1 MDFDYLKPIVADGF
15 GDGDGEYTSAE
26 RRAEVLTQFRDKF
39 GRWVEMGRGIKA
51 KVRLGKK
58 RGNDAGRT
66 ARVIGKFI
74 GATPDGKFARVLVD
88 PSDPNFAGKVLYIK
102 YNNAEEVL
110 ATLDPEY
117 LKKRGIELGKNTEG
131 YEVGD
136 GGIQDEDTLKI
147 EDPTPQ
153 DLKDAEADLP
163 DPENYKEEAAKKTA
177 TALTGKDLAAGN
189 IVYDQGSDQYG
200 KITNVKTLADG
211 TKQIFIQFQNGRRAI
226 MNVPADHPIQAWI
239 GKDEAKPTPEAAP
252 AQNREGSSIADLGI
266 DLQSATMDANG
277 ARLPTPGAFTGVL
290 QKILAGAK
298 NWKQVAERLKSQVI
312 TYFDFETTGISDYDG
327 QGIKN
332 DPIQLGAVQVKNGKV
347 IKRFNVYINPGSKL
361 SEWSANNLKR
371 DVVDGDGNIVR
382 DENGKPVTTAV
393 TPEWLQEQMSPE
405 EALKQF
411 LEFIGPNAIL
421 GGQNVPFDLEIL
433 QRMADDSGIKLNI
446 AGTVDS
452 KDLASLLPKYDPE
465 KGTDGPKAPDRKT
478 GEVRASSSL
487 GPVANFLGFE
497 PANWHSADGDAED
510 SFNLVSKIVDRAAAE
525 DNQDMRLLN
534 FPEMQKLYQERMAAF
549 KNSIS
554 GNNPVTE
561 AQLNALNEL
570 AGSENQEIAAEAKKA
585 VNEATTRG
593 KAAEVLA
600 RLNTNKDRTNN
611 TPNQFRIGGGG
622 GGGELGEGNGVP
634 NKKELEFL
642 AKLKAGGYF
651 LKKKFTKKPKQY
663 IPVGYDRIDSWERYP
678 SWYKDMYES
687 AGNLDDFVKLFWKAL
702 RESRKGTRLKD
713 PEGRTDI
720 NEKEYA
726 IAAATYKNLQGIG
739 EKVILRYGE
748 FTIEFD
754 KQSDIN
760 GQLLDEL
767 KGYLD
772 TARKLGFK
780 LPVRIKIA
788 KQGDP
793 AFTEGEV
800 IGFDKDHPELGCL
813 TGESHT
819 EPDGTMH
826 LILWDQLHN
835 LDKADK
841 RRLFK
846 GINEQGQ
853 EEYYGQNP
861 GGFVPAL
868 QHVFFHELGHLW
880 NREKHGKLVN
890 SPLWGDLKKMFWG
903 TDAKPFKR
911 FAVTP
916 NADLDPKINP
926 NAFDERMAEL
936 FAAALIAFHNRE
948 DSILPNI
955 GQFWKVAI
963 EPYIHGE
970 PIHWTANS
978 ERVNPPKKEEKG
990 KGKKTTTPRGGKART
1005 PDVKKPEDVKPGD
1018 IVYDKDG
1025 NLHGKVVV
1033 IRQDRH
1039 GNWHYWVEGKDYKPG
1054 DVFPKGLD
1062 EYVVHKNGII
1072 YVTKAGAN
1080 FVPGDGPD
1088 FIYPLPGK
1096 LDSSNADAVKAEDL
1110 KPGMVYESP
1119 DGPANVVNVFEHGIG
1134 VPDVKKSSDRV
1145 VVYVGKDGEVKHEV
1159 VPVGTFKK
1167 VLTSSKSNVPAP
1179 TPENEN
1185 QGGEGSGNG
1194 NNRGGEGNGGGR
1206 GGRGGNGGGGG
1217 GGRRRN
1223 NDSFDEV
1230 FIILLR
1236 AAIRNALYKSSGRWE
1251 DFDLELEDKI
1261 RLEVD
1266 EIIEEIHNLGVPVSK
1281 YQRLAEYL
1289 NEKILPGNGDQYSI
1303 IAHAKDFLNGVKTP
1317 AESTT
1322 EIYGPERKLLYE
1334 SIIEAVLRIAINLGK
1349 RIDPNQ
1355 DPKQRADQI
1364 AQEAY
1369 EIVQEII
1376 KLDIK
1381 DYKGLIRHLKEN
1393 LGAVHE
1399 GMYSDKLKQVL
1410 DEVKEF
1416 LDPGYRKR
1424 QLDALDRIKE
1434 LLKERIEAVDP
1445 LGEKTDVVGGLIK
1458 DILAPYLDVHGYGRK
1473 EGIDYEELLDLLD
1486 KNLKPGEIKH
1496 VEKREGSSLRGN
1508 WDEVVKA
1515 VQDIIDANLGKKES
1529 TETPEPEV
1537 TREDPIGKGKIDPK
1551 GYAEKGYVPMVHPK
1565 PEFPAEIDEKK
1576 LIEKGFEIEEQDNRD
1591 KPSQNREE
1599 DGEEGEEGAL
1609 PYEDP
1614 SKFAAGKKAVVIW
1627 HNKDFSAPGAR
1638 IKITFTRKADGS
1650 LDQKYT
1656 EIQWRNWDGTIDGD
1670 GYGPAELLDFELERS
1685 EEETFRKAFEF
1696 ATKAL
1701 ARRNEEYNNGELPGT
1716 FPHFFRKVGDDYIWR
1731 ALKDPKTGKWKA
1743 AKTEKIDRLK
1753 KPPFGAVI
1761 SNKDG
1766 KWTATILDP
1775 KGNVVATFEVD
1786 GDENDKSA
1794 LENLINQ
1801 SYVELAKRYRNI
1813 NAPAAAPTPAN
1824 EPEKIDDSFVDLQD
1838 VAADWEKDKYGQI
1851 ALGWNMARP
1860 RNGSG
1865 NMAVPKKGAEF
1876 WGEIRYWGSTD
1887 YPRDHIS
1894 VKFQDKDGYW
1904 RGADLYGYYKDPEL
1918 IAKAKQWLAQQYQ
1931 IWKDPAR
1938 RDATEGVT
1946 ADGHK
1951 PKRGDTIYLINRG
1964 KIEKVTLDVGL
1975 EGDMDPEFKDLV
1987 GKYFVKQTNWGEYE
2001 IMLGSSE
2008 RSAAHIGD
2016 MIDAYKDENLAKE
2029 ELQRR
2034 LDNEKELENK
2044 YGFKFFKLND
2054 EDEKEQPVE
2063 EETTPTT
2070 ESKEITGEHN
2080 FPLPDDVQMFPAG
2093 AGEPY
2098 AKYVINGEG
2107 FQHEADYP
2115 DVRAKDGLR
2124 YGAEI
2129 YYEEAIEPNSYN
2141 KKGRVAGW
2149 RISLLNNKWREDMSR
2164 RRLIDYR
2171 NAEVPGDIN
2180 DPEVWKKAVEEAR
2193 KMVANAIAEN
2203 GGNNNPYTSEYIP
2216 LESLDQIQ
2224 SGDYLMYG
2232 GHFPPTTRWKGT
2244 KSEETSPN
2252 FYAQVVSVKT
2262 DENGNRVFEIK
2273 EPNRA
2278 QGGYYDNVFV
2288 NDEEFLAKFG
2298 GITGL
2303 ARYSDENQNVKPA
2316 TEPVAETKVEEEP
2329 KELTEEERQANIDAW
2344 TEVGQLYRKYLAAK
2358 RGKNM
2363 KREAKRLKQELSPYP
2378 VVMLHEKLSDY
2389 KDILNNTRSSSTD
2402 ENEKKAIAKRI
2413 AELVDAMKQLNVLT
2427 NKGMKEGAGKPT
2439 DPLDFNFDNLFRD
2452 IEVEDGISESDV
2464 EEVVNEPEV
2473 VEEPAAEP
2481 TEEPK
2486 KNVIETAGGVL
2497 DFDALSPMQLGKIKA
2512 HLDKKV
2518 RWNGEVMTYRELY
2531 SRFAIGR
2538 RKSQNLKDVDFVKG
2552 QSENIWG
2559 PIKYF
2564 LYVDEK
2570 GGMIDVPKMIYDAF
2584 KPTSTDPKMDE
2595 DATAP
2600 VQEAKMAEVQRKWD
2614 EKAKAEAE
2622 TAKSAEEKPE
2632 EPVEEKP
2639 EKPVATPVTS
2649 VETPKDLGPTQ
2660 ITKETA
2666 KQYLA
2671 EKVDVG
2677 WTIYGPDGYALGVV
2691 VKKDTLGRVVQLTVR
2706 GPNGKE
2712 TTYNFNMLTKLNAFS
2727 PKDKKDIEKA
2737 IKAKPVEPKPEVV
2750 KEPTSEETP
2759 DKISR
2764 EDGYRLFNAIK
2775 KVYDF
2780 IHRSKRTEDPDA
2792 AKKDANDKVNQ
2803 LAKILNPEDID
2814 DFIRYV
2820 DLEIAFKKIMSSTD
2834 YLDNFEKYIDNYSSG
2849 NGAEVNPIH
2858 RGADGKII
2866 NKGDDLVVVDSDGN
2880 LKKITLQVFKKPNPT
2895 AFRDKTDF
2903 IEWGYQ
2909 LRLDGN
2915 KNPEIV
2921 NINDSKESYSLDNV
2935 FHTQNEYEIR
2945 NIISNRSKALP
2956 KTSVAPEAI
2965 ENASYNG
2972 NLENDLSAF
2981 KNNLENAIENFRNQ
2995 PGADKNVYKAAAKEL
3010 YNELKKLNSLYED
3023 SATSG
3028 NDLEQIRN
3036 VYDDKI
3042 RDLGDV
3048 QSAKEKSNPN
3058 QNREGA
3064 ERNIT
3069 TATQKTNI
3077 SAVEDAVRNGEIDD
3091 LSASDSISDL
3101 FSSTSEFSQ
3110 SILLKQVA
3118 AARLL
3123 RYMPDARFDDLLKA
3137 AMSGGYSPLFNAS
3150 SRMDV
3155 HYMNYNGI
3163 AKEAFFS
3170 RLSGP
3175 ASSSIYNAF
3184 NADLSDIKEDTE
3196 LLVTNVNEVKSLST
3210 ISILTVNKELMNSV
3224 LEKMGNT
3231 DSNSIIK
3238 FINDQ
3243 LFLRV
3248 HSSFNQED
3256 VNDLKKIMISNLIHS
3271 WALSSNDKNIKSHA
3285 MQKVAKDIFAMDP
3298 KATSEWSFV
3307 RGMNQYNVD
3316 IYREQ
3321 GTVPNEVKDLI
3332 DLNNHYEDQ
3341 VDQEVKDHR
3350 LIYTQFLHAMYN
3362 ATQDLLKDQGIDGF
3376 IVYRGSDSTELN
3388 EIYNNLGSTGVF
3400 SGTVQQ
3406 RPLSSWSTNRYK
3418 AESFAMN
3425 SPGKNAV
3432 VMATIVPADKVISF
3446 SGSGFGSMDEREV
3459 VVLGGD
3465 IKEALFSYHSYPG
3478 NRDNSD
3484 LEAAIKEEAERN
3496 QIVSNDPVSG
3506 QTVIQEQS
3514 KPSQNRERAEKP
3526 INIDNSDENA
3536 DWIKQSSWDLSTNV
3550 DDFLRMFT
3558 SRDQL
3563 SDFMTKPTAQGMP
3576 EEMLRNLWPAADKHF
3591 EKIESAP
3598 KEEESKYLPEPFDP
3612 RDKKADL
3619 DEYYNYDYTKM
3630 PDGTPFNSDQQQ
3642 QMDAIA
3648 KRLENILKNN
3658 DEDANSFAVKNLK
3671 NFRRTLYQQI
3681 IAKPTKGSST
3691 TRDSI
3696 LKQVE
3701 FSDKPAVKYFD
3712 EARGLTYTRYVD
3724 KFTDKYGRKYYIVT
3738 NIDESSGRQTVVAY
3752 DQKNFEGMP
3761 LPEDYVRKDQPV
3773 SGINDV
3779 GGLDS
3784 YIFRDPSVSE
3794 IQSVMVTDRYQ
3805 RRGIATALV
3814 AVLEKRLGLPVIH
3827 SDNLSSMGFAFSN
3840 SIDPGKPDLHNNE
3853 KSIKLQEDNAPSQNR
3868 EGFFK
3873 RNKAKKEPFDP
3884 TDPTI
3889 DLEKYYNYDYTQ
3901 MPDGTPFNVY
3911 QQQQMDILKDA
3922 IDNEPDDFERKL
3934 RIAERRRIY
3943 QGYTA
3948 KPNLKSG
3955 TNLESIKDQ
3964 VGLLD
3969 DNTSRMNYSGAGKPY
3984 ADLPPEYKQSTQYID
3999 EFTDKYGRQYWVV
4012 TKVVNGLGMSN
4023 VKLYDKS
4030 KNSLQDLQDNSEDR
4044 TPVSSLDVFNNKIS
4058 MVYTS
4063 DRYVR
4068 RGLATAALHLARER
4082 SGKEVQHSEMLTSFG
4097 RAFSLSVDPNPDLHR
4112 NDESKV
4118 TLSNNQPSQNREN
4131 QYPPEPFDPNDRTLD
4146 LDTIYNY
4153 DYTQLPDGTPF
4164 NAKQQKIM
4172 DWENKNVEDAIAS
4185 GDDSKIRAAKISRRF
4200 EYTKFTTVANPDSK
4214 TNMETIADQVTLGK
4228 SKPKKFTGFVRY
4240 TDKFIDKYGRKY
4252 MILTDINTDS
4262 SSDKSVLVTVH
4273 DLEGRFLAPN
4283 FTPEGMENVDTFG
4296 GKFLHIASLRVDDD
4310 DKKDPNAAAKIGLVL
4325 TNDEYRRRGLAT
4337 AMLYVARKH
4346 YSKPVNHSSTLTMY
4360 GKAFS
4365 NSVDAGK
4372 PDVHDSLESKQLQI
4386 DLLKEKGLPV
4396 EEPKLDGD
4404 EIDYGPNQNRENVE
4418 EPTILN
4424 KYLEVIPL
4432 NNSYRDK
4439 NDPDLDLTEWTGKGV
4454 KIYGIGNGGNPLGYV
4469 RTEKLATMK
4478 GNLAD
4483 MESSTSSIAHD
4494 LEDGTGYLEP
4504 VLVWYNPLTGRA
4516 FIAEG
4521 NHRVEAA
4528 RIAGREYVPVVVGVS
4543 TVDFKNP
4550 TTMERSGGVGDVV
4563 LNKDGSLENFKNVKD
4578 GSLINPYHLFN
4589 DEDLLYPRINLDPKD
4604 VPGFTDVLKIQSDLL
4619 NELMAENEETGL
4631 NEIAT
4636 WYDPDAFDID
4646 SSIGHMGGASEQLKE
4661 IAAKNIGNNMLSSP
4675 KDILGALDHAI
4686 SISQVVRSRLSYLDS
4701 QKMALKALDSK
4712 SDNLNGNSIILFID
4726 DSEHSPYEGLH
4737 IETLREVLDFMDP
4750 YDEELY
4756 GNPYDEKTIDYKTLF
4771 DDYYANENKK
4781 PIFFDN
4787 PEDIEAFKEKAA
4799 SILVAQWA
4807 ETSNGSDM
4815 LSHALQIAAAE
4826 TFKMPAGSWAP
4837 WKVQSKNAQYTKDI
4851 LENAEYY
4858 YGIHSSVLKDFL
4870 KTMYDLTQ
4878 DRFKNYGIKYLTL
4891 YRGTGVDEEA
4901 FKIDTGIE
4909 YNGIGDAEILQ
4920 RPMSAWAWLHGDAF
4934 NFATSRLQER
4944 AGMFMG
4950 TIIPVEQVLS
4960 IPGTG
4965 FGCFEEAEVVLLAG
4979 KNRLVRAATSDD
4991 SHKVLDQ
4998 KTFIAENAD
5007 KVISYLVDQLPK
5019 DKNAFDNL
5027 IEFNR
5032 STPNVTGPSQNR
5044 EIPSINVDDSVENS
5058 DWVISEFAKK
5068 KKLDAKEN
5076 ELPEGSGQTNPVE
5089 EPISLNEL
5097 HRTFITALLSGAG
5110 DQRTRPL
5117 PDAKPEW
5124 LAADVETDNLTMAEK
5139 NAIYTWYMGVV
5150 KGDGASSDNLSINAQ
5165 VYLTKHI
5172 IPLINRHD
5180 EEHMLL
5186 PHHDI
5191 YINKDNNVTI
5201 KVVRFITNPTKKN
5214 GKTNVNTEYRAA
5226 TAAGVAKFANKLS
5239 DVLSRVKFKF
5249 PVKELQVIVTHPNIE
5264 DFFKPF
5270 TRDDGTRG
5278 RNLAGLSFP
5287 HMFVNGQILN
5297 EEDNKPNPK
5306 LTENPR
5312 ADATELESTIAH
5324 EIAHVLEQKG
5334 IINFSDQATKDTLRR
5349 FMTEYPLSDYAATD
5363 EGEYLAEAYA
5373 GMIISED
5380 GIGRHKEVADW
5391 INDQI
5396 ATVDERKEKAAID
5409 LLKGMLEK
5417 LGIQNNNKPSQN
5429 REGSR
5434 EQIIA
5439 SAAKD
5444 IASSGIGF
5452 TPGKIKNDISIA
5464 IDGPVVQIEG
5474 SPKKDAVAPSDQAT
5488 AIKNEIIGLGHM
5500 ILDDARAISDEQARA
5515 EGLIPEGFTA
5525 EEYRKKLENDAKSL
5539 NGEILRGDSKFR
5551 AMSQDL
5557 MRNAFNRLSYED
5569 KEEIFQSLKQEAAK
5583 ELSGKDVNVFS
5594 AEETFNMLLVEYGD
5608 DLSHKLAYDY
5618 ATPYSE
5624 FIFDTGKT
5632 VLQRVRNKKTLRLT
5646 KDVEEVR
5653 ALIDVTG
5660 AHEGGET
5667 ILSLLTKW
5675 AIRTGKIDTSDLAK
5689 KATEIKE
5696 VRDRLRASPKAED
5709 FTNKYHSI
5717 IGKNIKS
5724 QMEKAGVEFDSVPAH
5739 QFFNQYKDYKYVN
5752 SNEKF
5757 QDIRIDRNKKLIK
5770 NLEETLSFVPK
5781 DIILAGM
5788 EYLAHTGGKL
5798 GVQISDARAQ
5808 FKQHWKNKNLINSLR
5823 WKKEQGDGGFFR
5835 GDSTDDYLHEVW
5847 HFFQMIN
5854 HDIAALEHAFSYDR
5868 IKTADSSNII
5878 PSMEVYE
5885 KWMEESFSGAKVADP
5900 YTVKVYPRSTS
5911 KFATFSPN
5919 NHSAEVITTT
5929 MQDLFTDPGRFS
5941 TPNGV
5946 TVKTGK
5952 GKKTTRFSDAH
5963 MDIATGVWYTNATM
5977 TTKIDPK
5984 LITGIEGLDPSNDT
5998 DWDLKAF
6005 GIGLLMSL
6013 LNWENK

>member
-1 MDFDYLKPIVADGF
+1 MDFEYLKPIIADGL
-15 GDGDGEYTSAE
+15 GDGDGEYTDAE
-26 RRAEVLTQFRDKF
+26 RRADVATQFRDKF
-39 GRWVEMGRGIKA
+39 GRWIEMGRGIKG
-51 KVRLGKK
+51 KIRLGKR
-58 RGNDAGRT
+58 RGTDAGRT
-66 ARVIGKFI
+66 ARIVGKFI
-74 GATPDGKFARVLVD
+74 NATPDGKFARILVD
-88 PSDPNFAGKVLYIK
+88 PSDPNFGGKVVYIRS
-102 YNNAEEVL
+102 NNAEEIL

-117 LKKRGIELGKNTEG
+117 LKKRGIQLGKNTEG
-131 YEVGD
+131 FEVGD
-136 GGIQDEDTLKI
+136 EGIQDEDTLRV

-163 DPENYKEEAAKKTA
+163 DPGDYKQEASTLIQSAVA
-177 TALTGKDLAAGN
+177 GKDLAAGN

-200 KITNVKTLADG
+200 KITQVRTLADG

-226 MNVPADHPIQAWI
+226 LNVPADHPIQAWI

-266 DLQSATMDANG
+266 DLQTATMDANG

-327 QGIKN
+327 QGIRN

-347 IKRFNVYINPGSKL
+347 VKRFNVYINPGSKL

-411 LEFIGPNAIL
+411 LAFIGPNAIL

-433 QRMADDSGIKLNI
+433 QRMADDAGIKLNI

-510 SFNLVSKIVDRAAAE
+510 SFNLVSKIIDRAAAE

-611 TPNQFRIGGGG
+611 SPNQFRIGGG
-622 GGGELGEGNGVP
+622 GGGELGEGNGIP
-634 NKKELEFL
+634 NKKELAFL
-642 AKLKAGGYF
+642 NRLGYF

-663 IPVGYDRIDSWERYP
+663 IPVGYDRIDTWDMYP
-678 SWYKDMYES
+678 QWYKDVFES
-687 AGNLDDFVKLFWKAL
+687 AGNLDDFVKLFYKAL
-702 RESRKGTRLKD
+702 RESRKGTRLED

-720 NEKEYA
+720 NETEYA
-726 IAAATYKNLQGIG
+726 VAAGIYKNLQGIG
-739 EKVILRYGE
+739 KKVILRYGE

-767 KGYLD
+767 KDYLR
-772 TARKLGFK
+772 TARQLGLK

-800 IGFDKDHPELGCL
+800 IGFDKNRPELGFL
-813 TGESHT
+813 TGEAHT
-819 EPDGTMH
+819 EEDGTMH

-835 LDKADK
+835 MDKADL

-846 GINEQGQ
+846 GINENGE

-861 GGFVPAL
+861 GGFVSAL

-880 NREKHGKLVN
+880 NREKHGKMSN
-890 SPLWGDLKKMFWG
+890 SPVWGELKKMFWG

-911 FAVTP
+911 FSVSP
-916 NADLDPKINP
+916 NADKD
-926 NAFDERMAEL
+926 FDERMAEL
-936 FAAALIAFHNRE
+936 FAAAIIALHNKE
-948 DSILPNI
+948 ENVLPNI

-963 EPYIHGE
+963 EPYIDAE
-970 PIHWTANS
+970 PLHWTANS

-990 KGKKTTTPRGGKART
+990 KGKKTTTTPRGGKART

-1080 FVPGDGPD
+1080 FVPDDGPD
-1088 FIYPLPGK
+1088 FIYPLPEK

-1134 VPDVKKSSDRV
+1134 VPDVKKSSDRI

-1167 VLTSSKSNVPAP
+1167 VLTSSKSNVP
-1179 TPENEN
+1179 TPSTTPGNEN
-1185 QGGEGSGNG
+1185 QGGEGNG
-1194 NNRGGEGNGGGR
+1194 DGRGGEGNGGGGGGR
-1206 GGRGGNGGGGG
+1206 GGRGGNAPEPVSEEPKDDQ
-1217 GGRRRN
+1217 
-1223 NDSFDEV
+1223 NDPDLQKLKE
-1230 FIILLR
+1230 FIKL
-1236 AAIRNALYKSSGRWE
+1236 AIDMGMGIYPNE
-1251 DFDLELEDKI
+1251 DRGEKDRYISDSAD
-1261 RLEVD
+1261 RV
-1266 EIIEEIHNLGVPVSK
+1266 IEEIKKLG
-1281 YQRLAEYL
+1281 
-1289 NEKILPGNGDQYSI
+1289 
-1303 IAHAKDFLNGVKTP
+1303 
-1317 AESTT
+1317 
-1322 EIYGPERKLLYE
+1322 
-1334 SIIEAVLRIAINLGK
+1334 
-1349 RIDPNQ
+1349 
-1355 DPKQRADQI
+1355 
-1364 AQEAY
+1364 
-1369 EIVQEII
+1369 
-1376 KLDIK
+1376 IK
-1381 DYKGLIRHLKEN
+1381 DYAALTNYLKEN
-1393 LGAVHE
+1393 NVFSISGDPWLGIKD
-1399 GMYSDKLKQVL
+1399 Y
-1410 DEVKEF
+1410 VKEF
-1416 LDPGYRKR
+1416 LDPGYGKR
-1424 QLDALDRIKE
+1424 QAEALDSIKE
-1434 LLKERIEAVDP
+1434 LLKERIEVKDQF
-1445 LGEKTDVVGGLIK
+1445 GEKTDLVKGLID
-1458 DILAPYLDVHGYGRK
+1458 DILRPYLDDKAGLN
-1473 EGIDYEELLDLLD
+1473 YEELLDLLD

-1496 VEKREGSSLRGN
+1496 VEKREGISLRGN
-1508 WDEVVKA
+1508 WEEVVKA
-1515 VQDIIDANLGKKES
+1515 VQKIINDNLGKKES
-1529 TETPEPEV
+1529 TKTPEPEI
-1537 TREDPIGKGKIDPK
+1537 TIDDPIGRGKIDPK
-1551 GYAEKGYVPMVHPK
+1551 GYGTNEGYVRMTHPK
-1565 PEFPAEIDEKK
+1565 PDFPAETDNKK

-1614 SKFAAGKKAVVIW
+1614 SKFAAGKKTTIIW
-1627 HNKDFSAPGAR
+1627 HNKDFSSPGAR
-1638 IKITFTRKADGS
+1638 IKITYTRKADGS
-1650 LDQKYT
+1650 LDEKYT
-1656 EIQWRNWDGTIDGD
+1656 EIQWVNWDGSIGGD
-1670 GYGPAELLDFELERS
+1670 GYGPGEVLDFERDQDES
-1685 EEETFRKAFEF
+1685 ETFRKAFEF

-1701 ARRNEEYNNGELPGT
+1701 ARRNEEYNNNELPGQ
-1716 FPHFFRKVGDDYIWR
+1716 FPHPFKKVGNDHIWR
-1731 ALKDPKTGKWKA
+1731 VVKDAKTGKLKA
-1743 AKTEKIDRLK
+1743 GRDNKRDMEK
-1753 KPPFGAVI
+1753 KPPFGAII

-1766 KWTATILDP
+1766 KWTATVLDA
-1775 KGNVVATFEVD
+1775 KGNTVATFEVD
-1786 GDENDKSA
+1786 GDANDQSA
-1794 LENLINQ
+1794 LENIMNQ
-1801 SYVELAKRYRNI
+1801 SYAELAKKYREI
-1813 NAPAAAPTPAN
+1813 NAPAASPAARPTTPATTPAGKTKGEHN
-1824 EPEKIDDSFVDLQD
+1824 FPIPNDMQKFVIRPENPLVYYAINAKEAKDL
-1838 VAADWEKDKYGQI
+1838 
-1851 ALGWNMARP
+1851 
-1860 RNGSG
+1860 
-1865 NMAVPKKGAEF
+1865 F
-1876 WGEIRYWGSTD
+1876 
-1887 YPRDHIS
+1887 
-1894 VKFQDKDGYW
+1894 
-1904 RGADLYGYYKDPEL
+1904 
-1918 IAKAKQWLAQQYQ
+1918 
-1931 IWKDPAR
+1931 
-1938 RDATEGVT
+1938 
-1946 ADGHK
+1946 
-1951 PKRGDTIYLINRG
+1951 GD
-1964 KIEKVTLDVGL
+1964 LDVGVADGL
-1975 EGDMDPEFKDLV
+1975 RFGVKISYIPGENLNHWVIELMDENFSHDISRGVPRPNRQVVVKGSIDDPEVWNKAVEAGRKLLSDAIALKGGSNRPYTYEFRLLDSLDDLKVDDYLIFNVDLPGLIQEKGEDKDRYLNLSGKVVSISKDKNGNRTFKIETKD
-1987 GKYFVKQTNWGEYE
+1987 GKTYNRSDKQ
-2001 IMLGSSE
+2001 LD
-2008 RSAAHIGD
+2008 HIGGAIRFSD
-2016 MIDAYKDENLAKE
+2016 DDSSIAKKTE
-2029 ELQRR
+2029 EA
-2034 LDNEKELENK
+2034 K
-2044 YGFKFFKLND
+2044 
-2054 EDEKEQPVE
+2054 PVE
-2063 EETTPTT
+2063 EEVTSTT
-2070 ESKEITGEHN
+2070 ESKEIVGEHN

-2093 AGEPY
+2093 VREPY

-2107 FQHEADYP
+2107 FQHGADYP

-2129 YYEEAIEPNSYN
+2129 YYEEAIEPNSYD
-2141 KKGRVAGW
+2141 KKGRLAGW
-2149 RISLLNNKWREDMSR
+2149 RISLLNNAWREDMSR

-2193 KMVANAIAEN
+2193 RMVANAIAEN

-2216 LESLDQIQ
+2216 LESLDQLQ
-2224 SGDYLMYG
+2224 AGDYLMNDAF
-2232 GHFPPTTRWKGT
+2232 FPPDKRYEGT
-2244 KSEETSPN
+2244 KSEEVSPQ
-2252 FYAQVVSVKT
+2252 FYAKIVAVGK
-2262 DENGNRVFEIK
+2262 DKDGNRIFEVERTAVKDSKPYITVFT
-2273 EPNRA
+2273 
-2278 QGGYYDNVFV
+2278 
-2288 NDEEFLAKFG
+2288 DEEFKNQFGVGG
-2298 GITGL
+2298 GI
-2303 ARYSDENQNVKPA
+2303 ARYSDENPNVKPTA
-2316 TEPVAETKVEEEP
+2316 EPAAEPQVEEE
-2329 KELTEEERQANIDAW
+2329 KQLAEELTEEELQANRDIW
-2344 TEVGQLYRKYLAAK
+2344 TEVGQLYRKYMSAK

-2378 VVMLHEKLSDY
+2378 VVMLHEKLTDY
-2389 KDILNNTRSSSTD
+2389 RDILDNTRKSSTD
-2402 ENEKKAIAKRI
+2402 ENERKALTKRS
-2413 AELVDAMKQLNVLT
+2413 AEVTDAMKQLNILV
-2427 NKGMKEGAGKPT
+2427 NKGVKEGTGKPT
-2439 DPLDFNFDNLFRD
+2439 DPLEFNFDNLFRD
-2452 IEVEDGISESDV
+2452 IELEDGISESDV
-2464 EEVVNEPEV
+2464 EEAVDEVANEPEIVEEPAV
-2473 VEEPAAEP
+2473 VEEPV
-2481 TEEPK
+2481 
-2486 KNVIETAGGVL
+2486 KNVTETAGGVL
-2497 DFDALSPMQLGKIKA
+2497 DFDGLSPMQLGKINK
-2512 HLDKKV
+2512 HLDSKV
-2518 RWNGEVMTYRELY
+2518 VWESEVMTYRELY
-2531 SRFAIGR
+2531 KRFAIGK
-2538 RKSQNLKDVDFVKG
+2538 RKFQVRKDTDYVDGKPVY
-2552 QSENIWG
+2552 SWG
-2559 PIKYF
+2559 PIEYRLF
-2564 LYVDEK
+2564 IDENR
-2570 GGMIDVPKMIYDAF
+2570 GMVKVPKMIYDAF
-2584 KPTSTDPKMDE
+2584 KPTSSDPSLNE
-2595 DATAP
+2595 DRTSEVIEAEWAKEEAEKAATTPTTAP
-2600 VQEAKMAEVQRKWD
+2600 AVSITPAKPTTPPGFGPQKLTS
-2614 EKAKAEAE
+2614 E
-2622 TAKSAEEKPE
+2622 TAKKYPAMNID
-2632 EPVEEKP
+2632 
-2639 EKPVATPVTS
+2639 
-2649 VETPKDLGPTQ
+2649 KD
-2660 ITKETA
+2660 
-2666 KQYLA
+2666 
-2671 EKVDVG
+2671 

-2691 VKKDTLGRVVQLTVR
+2691 TKKETVGSVTKLTVK
-2706 GPNGKE
+2706 GLDGKE
-2712 TTYNFNMLTKLNAFS
+2712 TIYSFQNLVKIPSFS

-2737 IKAKPVEPKPEVV
+2737 EKAKAKEPKPEVV
-2750 KEPTSEETP
+2750 EEPISEEIP

-2764 EDGYRLFNAIK
+2764 EDGYRLFEAVK

-2780 IHRSKRTEDPDA
+2780 IHRGKRTEDPDA

-2803 LAKILNPEDID
+2803 LAKILNPEDVD

-2820 DLEIAFKKIMSSTD
+2820 DLEIAFKKIMSSAD

-2849 NGAEVNPIH
+2849 KGSEINPIH

-2866 NKGDDLVVVDSDGN
+2866 NKGDDLVVVDKDGN
-2880 LKKITLQVFKKPNPT
+2880 LKKIKLQIFKKPNPR
-2895 AFRDKTDF
+2895 ALSDKTDF
-2903 IEWGYQ
+2903 IEWGYN
-2909 LRLDGN
+2909 LEVGSDGTP
-2915 KNPEIV
+2915 KIV
-2921 NINDSKESYSLDNV
+2921 NINDSKESYTLDSI
-2935 FHTQNEYEIR
+2935 FHTQDESEIR
-2945 NIISNRSKALP
+2945 KIISNRGKVS
-2956 KTSVAPEAI
+2956 PEAPAVPEVV
-2965 ENASYNG
+2965 ENAAYNG

-2981 KNNLENAIENFRNQ
+2981 KDNLENIIEIFRTQ
-2995 PGADKNVYKAAAKEL
+2995 PGAYKDVYKIAAKEL

-3023 SATSG
+3023 STTSG

-3042 RDLGDV
+3042 RDLGDI

-3091 LSASDSISDL
+3091 PSASDSVSDL
-3101 FSSTSEFSQ
+3101 FSSTSELSQ
-3110 SILLKQVA
+3110 AILLKQVA

-3163 AKEAFFS
+3163 AKEAFYS
-3170 RLSGP
+3170 RLASP
-3175 ASSSIYNAF
+3175 AYASIYNAF

-3196 LLVTNVNEVKSLST
+3196 LLVTNVNDFKSLST

-3243 LFLRV
+3243 LFLKV
-3248 HSSFNQED
+3248 FSSFNQED
-3256 VNDLKKIMISNLIHS
+3256 VNELKKIMISNLIHT

-3285 MQKVAKDIFAMDP
+3285 MQKVAKDIFSMDS

-3321 GTVPNEVKDLI
+3321 GTVPSEVKDLV
-3332 DLNNHYEDQ
+3332 DLNNYYEDQ

-3406 RPLSSWSTNRYK
+3406 RPLSSWSTSRYK

-3478 NRDNSD
+3478 NKDNSS
-3484 LEAAIKEEAERN
+3484 LEAAIKEEAERK
-3496 QIVSNDPVSG
+3496 QIVSIDPVSG
-3506 QTVIQEQS
+3506 QTVIQEES

-3526 INIDNSDENA
+3526 INIDSSDENA
-3536 DWIKQSSWDLSTNV
+3536 DWIKQNSWDLPTNV
-3550 DDFLRMFT
+3550 DDFLKMFT

-3576 EEMLRNLWPAADKHF
+3576 EDMLRSLWPAADEHF
-3591 EKIESAP
+3591 KKIESAP

-3612 RDKKADL
+3612 RDKKIDL
-3619 DEYYNYDYTKM
+3619 DDYYNYDYTKM
-3630 PDGTPFNSDQQQ
+3630 PDGTPFNSEQQR
-3642 QMDAIA
+3642 QMDAVSGKIDQV
-3648 KRLENILKNN
+3648 LKDNGG
-3658 DEDANSFAVKNLK
+3658 DASSFAVKNLK
-3671 NFRRTLYQQI
+3671 NFRRTHYQQI
-3681 IAKPTKGSST
+3681 IAKPNENSST
-3691 TRDSI
+3691 TRESI
-3696 LKQVE
+3696 LEQVE
-3701 FSDKPAVKYFD
+3701 FSDKPAIKYID
-3712 EARGLTYTRYVD
+3712 ESMDKEFTRYVD

-3738 NIDESSGRQTVVAY
+3738 NIDESSGRQTVIAY
-3752 DQKNFEGMP
+3752 DEKNFERMS
-3761 LPEDYVRKDQPV
+3761 LPEDYVRNDQPV
-3773 SGINDV
+3773 SGSTDV

-3784 YIFRDPSVSE
+3784 YVFRDPSVSE
-3794 IQSVMVTDRYQ
+3794 IQSVMVNINYQ

-3814 AVLEKRLGLPVIH
+3814 AVLEKRLGLPVVH

-3840 SIDPGKPDLHNNE
+3840 SMDPGKPNLHTNE
-3853 KSIKLQEDNAPSQNR
+3853 KSIELQSDNAPSQNR

-3884 TDPTI
+3884 TDTTI

-3901 MPDGTPFNVY
+3901 MPDGTPFNIY

-3922 IDNEPDDFERKL
+3922 IDNETDDFERKL

-3984 ADLPPEYKQSTQYID
+3984 ANLSPDYKQSTQYID
-3999 EFTDKYGRQYWVV
+3999 EFTDKYGRQYWAV

-4044 TPVSSLDVFNNKIS
+4044 TPVSMLDVFNNKIS

-4063 DRYVR
+4063 DRYLR

-4097 RAFSLSVDPNPDLHR
+4097 RAFSLSVDSNPDLHR
-4112 NDESKV
+4112 NNESKAA
-4118 TLSNNQPSQNREN
+4118 LSNNQPSQNREG
-4131 QYPPEPFDPNDRTLD
+4131 QYLPEPFDPNDRTID

-4185 GDDSKIRAAKISRRF
+4185 GDQSKIDAAKISRRF
-4200 EYTKFTTVANPDSK
+4200 EYKKFTTVANPDSK

-4228 SKPKKFTGFVRY
+4228 SKPKKFTGFIRY

-4262 SSDKSVLVTVH
+4262 SSDKSVMVTVH
-4273 DLEGRFLAPN
+4273 DLEGRFLAPY
-4283 FTPEGMENVDTFG
+4283 FTPEGMENVDQFG

-4346 YSKPVNHSSTLTMY
+4346 YKKPVNHSSTLTMY

-4386 DLLKEKGLPV
+4386 DLLKQKGLPV
-4396 EEPKLDGD
+4396 EEPELDGD
-4404 EIDYGPNQNRENVE
+4404 EIDYGPNQNREGAE
-4418 EPTILN
+4418 EPVITN
-4424 KYLEVIPL
+4424 QYLEVIPL

-4439 NDPDLDLTEWTGKGV
+4439 NDPDLDLTQWMTGDTN
-4454 KIYGIGNGGNPLGYV
+4454 IYGIGNGGNPLGYV

-4478 GNLAD
+4478 GNFAD
-4483 MESSTSSIAHD
+4483 MESSTSSIARD

-4528 RIAGREYVPVVVGVS
+4528 RIAEREYVPVVVGVS
-4543 TVDFKNP
+4543 TVNFKSP
-4550 TTMERSGGVGDVV
+4550 YTKPVEGIGDTV
-4563 LNKDGSLENFKNVKD
+4563 LNKDGSLENFKNAKD
-4578 GSLINPYHLFN
+4578 ASLINPYHLFN
-4589 DEDLLYPRINLDPKD
+4589 DEDLLYPRVNLDPND

-4619 NELMAENEETGL
+4619 NRRMSENQKTGI
-4631 NEIAT
+4631 NDIAK
-4636 WYDPDAFDID
+4636 WYDPNTFDVD
-4646 SSIGHMGGASEQLKE
+4646 SSIGYMGETSEQLKE
-4661 IAAKNIGNNMLSSP
+4661 ITAKNIGQNMLSSP

-4701 QKMALKALDSK
+4701 QKMALKALDTK
-4712 SDNLNGNSIILFID
+4712 LDDLNGNSIILFVD

-4737 IETLREVLDFMDP
+4737 LETLREVLDFMDP
-4750 YDEELY
+4750 YDEEPY

-4771 DDYYANENKK
+4771 EDYYANENKK

-4787 PEDIEAFKEKAA
+4787 PDDIEAFKEKAA

-4807 ETSNGSDM
+4807 ETSNGSD
-4815 LSHALQIAAAE
+4815 LVSHALQIAAAE
-4826 TFKMPAGSWAP
+4826 AFNMPAGSWAP
-4837 WKVQSKNAQYTKDI
+4837 WKAQGNDAQTTKDV

-4870 KTMYDLTQ
+4870 RTMYDNTQ
-4878 DRFKNYGIKYLTL
+4878 QEFKNRGIKHLL
-4891 YRGTGVDEEA
+4891 VYRGTGVDQEA
-4901 FKIDTGIE
+4901 VKIDTGIE

-4950 TIIPVEQVLS
+4950 TIIPIEQVLS

-4979 KNRLVRAATSDD
+4979 KNRLVRAVTSDSSD
-4991 SHKVLDQ
+4991 PPLNQ
-4998 KTFIAENAD
+4998 KAFINQNSGQ
-5007 KVISYLVDQLPK
+5007 VISYLLDQLPK

-5027 IEFNR
+5027 IEFNS
-5032 STPNVTGPSQNR
+5032 STPNAAGPSQNR
-5044 EIPSINVDDSVENS
+5044 EGASINVDDSVENS

-5076 ELPEGSGQTNPVE
+5076 ELPEGSNQANLAE

-5097 HRTFITALLSGAG
+5097 HRTFITALLAGAG
-5110 DQRTRPL
+5110 DKRTRPL
-5117 PDAKPEW
+5117 SDAKPEW
-5124 LAADVETDNLTMAEK
+5124 LAADVESDNLTKAEK
-5139 NAIYTWYMGVV
+5139 NAIYKWYMNVAM
-5150 KGDGASSDNLSINAQ
+5150 GDGASSDNLSINAQ
-5165 VYLTKHI
+5165 GYLTKNI
-5172 IPLINRHD
+5172 IPLIDRHKED
-5180 EEHMLL
+5180 HMLL

-5191 YINKDNNVTI
+5191 YVNKDNNVTI
-5201 KVVRFITNPTKKN
+5201 KVVRFITNPAKNN

-5249 PVKELQVIVTHPNIE
+5249 PVKELQVIISHPNIE

-5270 TRDDGTRG
+5270 TRDNGTYG

-5287 HMFVNGQILN
+5287 HLFVNGKILN

-5324 EIAHVLEQKG
+5324 EIGHVLEQKG

-5391 INDQI
+5391 INNQI

-5417 LGIQNNNKPSQN
+5417 LGISNDSKPSQN
-5429 REGSR
+5429 REGSK

-5452 TPGKIKNDISIA
+5452 TPGTLKLKGNIATDGPNISIS
-5464 IDGPVVQIEG
+5464 G
-5474 SPKKDAVAPSDQAT
+5474 SPKDRAKAPSDQAT
-5488 AIKNEIIGLGHM
+5488 ALKNEMISLGHTV
-5500 ILDDARAISDEQARA
+5500 LDDAITLSNEQAKA
-5515 EGLIPEGFTA
+5515 EGLIPKGFTA
-5525 EEYRKKLENDAKSL
+5525 EEYRKKLETDVRAVEL
-5539 NGEILRGDSKFR
+5539 EILKGDNKFR
-5551 AMSQDL
+5551 AMSRDL

-5569 KEEIFQSLKQEAAK
+5569 KEEIFQSLRQEALRGQGGA
-5583 ELSGKDVNVFS
+5583 LSGKDINVFS

-5608 DLSHKLAYDY
+5608 DLAYKLSYDY
-5618 ATPYSE
+5618 ATTYPE
-5624 FIFDTGKT
+5624 FLFDTGKT
-5632 VLQRVRNKKTLRLT
+5632 VLMRQRAEFTGRLT
-5646 KDVEEVR
+5646 KKVEEKKTQV
-5653 ALIDVTG
+5653 DVTW
-5660 AHEGGET
+5660 AHEGEDT
-5667 ILSLLTKW
+5667 ILSMLTKW
-5675 AIRTGKIDTSDLAK
+5675 AIQSGKIDMSEFAQ
-5689 KATEIKE
+5689 KATEIKDF
-5696 VRDRLRASPKAED
+5696 RDTLNSLPKAED
-5709 FTNKYHSI
+5709 FTNKYHSMI
-5717 IGKNIKS
+5717 SKNIKS
-5724 QMEKAGVEFDSVPAH
+5724 QLEKAGVEFDSVPAH
-5739 QFFNQYKDYKYVN
+5739 SFFKQYKNYKLIN
-5752 SNEKF
+5752 TNNHF
-5757 QDIRIDRNKKLIK
+5757 QDVRYDNNRKLIK
-5770 NLEETLSFVPK
+5770 NLEDTLSLIPK

-5788 EYLAHTGGKL
+5788 DYLKETGGML
-5798 GVQISDARAQ
+5798 GVQVSDARAH
-5808 FKQHWKNKNLINSLR
+5808 FVQHWLHGAQIVNMIRKNGQQS
-5823 WKKEQGDGGFFR
+5823 DGGYFR
-5835 GDSTDDYLHEVW
+5835 GNSADDYLHEVW

-5854 HDIAALEHAFSYDR
+5854 PDISTIEHAFTYDR
-5868 IKTADSSNII
+5868 VKEANSPDIFPI
-5878 PSMEVYE
+5878 MELYE
-5885 KWMEESFSGAKVADP
+5885 TSVEKSFSGAKVVNP
-5900 YTVKVYPRSTS
+5900 YTVKQYKRMTS
-5911 KFATFSPN
+5911 KMSSFSPL

-5929 MQDLFTDPGRFS
+5929 MQDLFTSPGRFS

-5946 TVKTGK
+5946 TVKTGT
-5952 GKKTTRFSDAH
+5952 GKKTTIFSDAH
-5963 MDIATGVWYTNATM
+5963 MNIATGIWYTDATM
-5977 TTKIDPK
+5977 TTKIDPA
-5984 LITGIEGLDPSNDT
+5984 LITGIQGLDVSNDT

-6005 GIGLLMSL
+6005 GIGLLLSL